1 MKRIFIL
8 AFLLAWLTAQFA
20 AAAAVD
26 TLAVRSASM
35 DRDIPVI
42 VILPDGA
49 SPANPC
55 PTVYLLHGY
64 GGNQT
69 TWLRIKPSLPAI
81 ADREGIAFVCPD
93 GATSWYL
100 DSKVRAKSLYE
111 TFMTR
116 ELLPAVEE
124 RYPVSRDRSGRAIT
138 GLSMGGFGAVSLAIR
153 HKELFGAVG
162 STSGGLDIRPFPEN
176 WEIPH
181 IADGDLAIVIDC
193 GYDDFFFGVNNDF
206 HAELLRRGI
215 MHDFYV
221 RPGRHNNEYWG
232 NSIDYQIV
240 FFRNFFFRDK

>member
-1 MKRIFIL
+1 
-8 AFLLAWLTAQFA
+8 
-20 AAAAVD
+20 
-26 TLAVRSASM
+26 
-35 DRDIPVI
+35 
-42 VILPDGA
+42 
-49 SPANPC
+49 
-55 PTVYLLHGY
+55 
-64 GGNQT
+64 
-69 TWLRIKPSLPAI
+69 
-81 ADREGIAFVCPD
+81 
-93 GATSWYL
+93 
-100 DSKVRAKSLYE
+100 
-111 TFMTR
+111 MTR

-138 GLSMGGFGAVSLAIR
+138 GLSMAASAPCHWRSGIR
-153 HKELFGAVG
+153 SCSGPSAARAAGWIFARSPKTGRFRSCWARRPSIPKLGRRLRR
-162 STSGGLDIRPFPEN
+162 STL
-176 WEIPH
+176 IPR